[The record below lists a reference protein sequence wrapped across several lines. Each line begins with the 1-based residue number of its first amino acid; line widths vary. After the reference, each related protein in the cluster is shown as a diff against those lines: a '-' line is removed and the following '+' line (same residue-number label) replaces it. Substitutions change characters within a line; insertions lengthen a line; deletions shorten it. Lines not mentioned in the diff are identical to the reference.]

1 MGAIDQYLKVGEL
14 RASSNSPNPEP
25 QHRGDR
31 LIKTRRNLVTM
42 SALALAGMPA
52 ARPAWAQATARIKRI
67 GWITNQ
73 PFATS
78 DLPAGFFEAMRER
91 GWVEGTHFVLDNLY
105 YEGRFERIPGL
116 AAELVQR
123 RVDVIVVSGSPAVG
137 PVMKATST
145 IPIVFLTVG
154 DPVGSGFVSN
164 LARPGGNVTGLGGLA
179 DGLVGKFLELLKQ
192 AVPRAQRIGVLINPD
207 FSAHNALQPDLAAAA
222 QRLGMQLRWV
232 PMRSQQ
238 DMDAAFTALA
248 AERPDAVMLL
258 GQPFVVTHRARIA
271 ALALEHRLPMMSP
284 FQELTRAGVLMS
296 YGWRIEDELRR
307 LPYYL
312 DRILKGTPPGD
323 LPVEQPTRFYL
334 VLNQTTAN
342 ALGLTLPQTLL
353 LQATEVVQ

>member
-1 MGAIDQYLKVGEL
+1 
-14 RASSNSPNPEP
+14 
-25 QHRGDR
+25 
-31 LIKTRRNLVTM
+31 M
-42 SALALAGMPA
+42 SALATIGLSA
-52 ARPAWAQATARIKRI
+52 ARPAWTQAAARIKRI

-78 DLPAGFFEAMRER
+78 DLPAVFFEAMRER
-91 GWVEGTHFVLDNLY
+91 GWVEGTHFVLDNLH

-154 DPVGSGFVSN
+154 DPVGAGFVSN
-164 LARPGGNVTGLGGLA
+164 LARPGGNVTGLGGLT
-179 DGLVGKFLELLKQ
+179 DGLVGKWLDLLKQ
-192 AVPRAQRIGVLINPD
+192 AVPRAQRIGALMNPD
-207 FSAHNALQPDLAAAA
+207 FSMHNAVQPDMAAAA
-222 QRLGMQLRWV
+222 QRLGMQLHWV

-248 AERPDAVMLL
+248 ADRPDAVMLM

-271 ALALEHRLPMMSP
+271 ALALEHRLPMMSQ

-296 YGWRIEDELRR
+296 YGWRIEDEARR

-312 DRILKGTPPGD
+312 DRILKGTPPGE

-334 VLNQTTAN
+334 VLNQKTAR
-342 ALGLTLPQTLL
+342 ALGLALPQSLL
-353 LQATEVVQ
+353 LQATEVVE

>member
-1 MGAIDQYLKVGEL
+1 M
-14 RASSNSPNPEP
+14 S
-25 QHRGDR
+25 
-31 LIKTRRNLVTM
+31 KTRRKLVTM
-42 SALALAGMPA
+42 SALAAIGLPC
-52 ARPAWAQATARIKRI
+52 ARPAWPQAPAGIKRI

-73 PFATS
+73 PFATT
-78 DLPAGFFEAMRER
+78 DLPAAFFAAMRER
-91 GWVEGTHFVLDNLY
+91 GWVEGTHFVVENLY
-105 YEGRFERIPGL
+105 YDSRFERIPGL

-137 PVMKATST
+137 PVMRATST

-179 DGLVGKFLELLKQ
+179 EGLIGKSLQLLKQ
-192 AVPRAQRIGVLINPD
+192 AVPHAQRIGVLINPD
-207 FSAHNALQPDLAAAA
+207 FSTHNAVQPDIVATA

-232 PMRSQQ
+232 SMRTQQ
-238 DMDAAFTALA
+238 DMDGAFTALA

-258 GQPFVVTHRARIA
+258 GQPFVLTHRSRIA
-271 ALALEHRLPMMSP
+271 ALALEHRLPMYSQ
-284 FQELTRAGVLMS
+284 FQELTHAGVLMS
-296 YGWRIEDELRR
+296 YGWRIEDEVRR

-334 VLNQTTAN
+334 VLNRKTAT
-342 ALGLTLPQTLL
+342 ALGLTLPQSLL
-353 LQATEVVQ
+353 LQATEVVE